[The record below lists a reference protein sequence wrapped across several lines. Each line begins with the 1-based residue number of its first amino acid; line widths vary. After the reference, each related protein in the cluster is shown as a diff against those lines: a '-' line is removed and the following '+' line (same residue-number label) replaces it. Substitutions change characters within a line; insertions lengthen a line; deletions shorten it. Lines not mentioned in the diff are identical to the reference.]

1 MSKYLIKTTEVYRC
15 DTEKEANLL
24 IEAAKSAIE
33 YEVTKS
39 TVENRQ
45 SKAKGEIVD
54 EWKRVTITKVFSEE
68 KEPYGE
74 LFPIYTAEQEED

>member
-45 SKAKGEIVD
+45 SKADISGL
-54 EWKRVTITKVFSEE
+54 TKFLKQQDRQDVQSYHYVGGYIF
-68 KEPYGE
+68 
-74 LFPIYTAEQEED
+74 